1 MESKEN
7 PLQRLRA
14 LIGEIKG
21 VDPLPIRH
29 SLHNYGWEG
38 LRDDG
43 RAGLNVALMAFPQ
56 CMAYALIAGVPIHYG
71 LLCYIAASLLG
82 PLFGSSKLNSY
93 GPSNATSVLLL
104 SIFLTMQVSDEQKLQ
119 LVPVVVLL
127 AGLLLVCGAFLR
139 VATLI
144 QYVSR
149 TVITGYITA
158 AALLIIANQIKSA
171 LGFSIPKTSSFI
183 GVLIESVKALPQLH
197 WPSLVLVLITAGV
210 LLLLRRYPA
219 LPNVALTLIVAS
231 VTAFGMQRAG
241 LGVATLNSLHLS
253 DISFRLIALDF
264 DSIGM
269 MAGAALT
276 LAFLIT
282 LEAGSIGKSL
292 AARAGDRL
300 DANQEMFG
308 LGIAN
313 VASAMVGGMAASASL
328 TRSSLNGQSGS
339 KSGLCNVYAAIM
351 VVVLLITLTPLIGYI
366 PRPALAVIVISI
378 GISLISSRN
387 IRIVANATRSDRTV
401 FIVTLT
407 AGLLLALDVAIYLGT
422 ALSILLFLNKVARP
436 EMVEYAFNEE
446 GHLAA
451 LQAKQQRA
459 VKEVSIVHVE
469 GELFFGASELFR
481 DQIRRVCED
490 PNLKVVV
497 LKMRNAHHVDA
508 TSVMALEELIRYMRE
523 RDSNLLMSEVRE
535 DLMRVFR
542 NSGII
547 ELIGEE
553 NLFTDHAENP
563 TLSTAQALKRA
574 REFLGGEDANVSIY
588 FDAERDRIKK
598 AQRGDPG

>member
-1 MESKEN
+1 
-7 PLQRLRA
+7 
-14 LIGEIKG
+14 
-21 VDPLPIRH
+21 
-29 SLHNYGWEG
+29 
-38 LRDDG
+38 
-43 RAGLNVALMAFPQ
+43 
-56 CMAYALIAGVPIHYG
+56 
-71 LLCYIAASLLG
+71 
-82 PLFGSSKLNSY
+82 
-93 GPSNATSVLLL
+93 
-104 SIFLTMQVSDEQKLQ
+104 
-119 LVPVVVLL
+119 
-127 AGLLLVCGAFLR
+127 
-139 VATLI
+139 
-144 QYVSR
+144 
-149 TVITGYITA
+149 
-158 AALLIIANQIKSA
+158 
-171 LGFSIPKTSSFI
+171 
-183 GVLIESVKALPQLH
+183 
-197 WPSLVLVLITAGV
+197 
-210 LLLLRRYPA
+210 
-219 LPNVALTLIVAS
+219 
-231 VTAFGMQRAG
+231 
-241 LGVATLNSLHLS
+241 
-253 DISFRLIALDF
+253 
-264 DSIGM
+264 
-269 MAGAALT
+269 
-276 LAFLIT
+276 
-282 LEAGSIGKSL
+282 
-292 AARAGDRL
+292 
-300 DANQEMFG
+300 
-308 LGIAN
+308 
-313 VASAMVGGMAASASL
+313 
-328 TRSSLNGQSGS
+328 
-339 KSGLCNVYAAIM
+339 M